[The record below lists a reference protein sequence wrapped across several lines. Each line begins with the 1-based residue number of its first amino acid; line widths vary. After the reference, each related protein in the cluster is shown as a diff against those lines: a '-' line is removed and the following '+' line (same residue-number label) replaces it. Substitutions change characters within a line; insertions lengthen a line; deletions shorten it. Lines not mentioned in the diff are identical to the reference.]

1 MKIYYGGAEQRTWT
15 TFLNE
20 NGVQTVSLS
29 WYGLKRRRD
38 PRNYRVADEFPE
50 GMKIYLDPGTYSIN
64 KSQDTTQDE
73 AYEMAQD
80 YMDFVDQNIDA
91 IEFAG
96 EFDALVLGR
105 QLLVDLRHQYW
116 ENLPGEKWMAV
127 WHSEFGVSSLREL
140 AGRYERVGILQSD
153 GASQDVS
160 SLLRSLA
167 SGTKFHGIAMTK
179 MDLMQELPLDS
190 VGSTSWL
197 SPTQFGDTFIWD
209 GQEMHRYPK
218 KYKHRRQEHR
228 AYLRQQGFDTEL
240 IEGDNNHEL
249 LRLSL
254 WSWEQFS
261 ASIRPRITSTV
272 TTEPERHYW
281 ESPENSTSSVDT
293 PVPVPGNRELV
304 PRTDR
309 ILLPILRT
317 ETQVVIEP
325 DGTEVSRELL
335 RSPSENFLQCDTCY
349 IREQCPMMRAHSSCA
364 YEIPVE
370 IRTSTQLAALQD
382 TLIEIQTQRVLRQNM
397 IEQVEGGFADQ
408 KTSEEMDRLQ
418 RMIAKKHELGKDRIS
433 INIEA
438 SSGPGGP
445 GMISR
450 IFGSNAADAVT
461 ALPAAIDPGGVLDA
475 EIIGE

>member
-1 MKIYYGGAEQRTWT
+1 MRIYYGGAEQRTWT

-38 PRNYRVADEFPE
+38 PRNYRIVDEFPT
-50 GMKIYLDPGTYSIN
+50 GMKVYLDPGTYSIN
-64 KSQDTTQDE
+64 KREDITQDE
-73 AYEMAQD
+73 AYDMAQD

-96 EFDALVLGR
+96 EFDSLVLGR
-105 QLLVDLRHQYW
+105 PLLVDLRHQYW

-127 WHSEFGVSSLREL
+127 WHSEFGVSNLREL
-140 AGRYERVGILQSD
+140 AGRYERVGIIQSD

-160 SLLRSLA
+160 SLLRTLA
-167 SGTKFHGIAMTK
+167 SGTRFHGIAMTK
-179 MDLMQELPLDS
+179 MDLMRDLPLDS

-209 GQEMHRYPK
+209 GQELHRYPK
-218 KYKHRRQEHR
+218 KYKHRREEHR
-228 AYLRQQGFDTEL
+228 AYLRRQGFDTSL
-240 IEGDNNHEL
+240 IEADNNHEL

-261 ASIRPRITSTV
+261 ASILSRNRSPV
-272 TTEPERHYW
+272 TPEPERYYR
-281 ESPENSTSSVDT
+281 EMPENITDGVDNQ
-293 PVPVPGNRELV
+293 VAVPGNRELI
-304 PRTDR
+304 PRSER
-309 ILLPILRT
+309 VLLPILRT
-317 ETQVVIEP
+317 ESQTIVEP
-325 DGTEVSRELL
+325 DGTEVTRQLL
-335 RSPSENFLQCDTCY
+335 RAPSENFLQCDTCY
-349 IREQCPMMRAHSSCA
+349 IRERCPMMQPRSSCA

-438 SSGPGGP
+438 SGGPGGP

-450 IFGSNAADAVT
+450 IFGTPAAEAVT
-461 ALPAAIDPGGVLDA
+461 ALPAAFDPGAVLDA
-475 EIIGE
+475 EIIG

>member
-15 TFLNE
+15 TFLHE
-20 NGVQTVSLS
+20 NGVQHVALS

-38 PRNYRVADEFPE
+38 PRGYRIADEFPE
-50 GMKIYLDPGTYSIN
+50 GMKVYLDPGTYSIN
-64 KSQDTTQDE
+64 KKEDITQDE

-105 QLLVDLRHQYW
+105 PLLVDLRHQYW

-160 SLLRSLA
+160 GLLRSLA
-167 SGTKFHGIAMTK
+167 SGTRFHGIAMTK
-179 MDLMQELPLDS
+179 MELMRELPLDS

-209 GQEMHRYPK
+209 GHEMHRYPK

-228 AYLRQQGFDTEL
+228 AYLQQQGFDTEL

-254 WSWEQFS
+254 WSWEQF
-261 ASIRPRITSTV
+261 AGSIRPRAV
-272 TTEPERHYW
+272 TPEPEQRYW
-281 ESPENSTSSVDT
+281 ETPEMPSREVDPLP
-293 PVPVPGNRELV
+293 PVTRNAELV
-304 PRTDR
+304 PRTER
-309 ILLPILRT
+309 VPLPIL
-317 ETQVVIEP
+317 QVELQTVTEP
-325 DGTEVSRELL
+325 DGTEVSRPLL
-335 RSPSENFLQCDTCY
+335 RAPAENFLQCDTCY
-349 IREQCPMMRAHSSCA
+349 IRERCPKMQPHSSCA

-370 IRTSTQLAALQD
+370 IRTGPQLNALQD
-382 TLIEIQTQRVLRQNM
+382 TLIEIQTQRVLRMNM
-397 IEQVEGGFADQ
+397 IEQVEGGHADQ
-408 KTSEEMDRLQ
+408 NTSEEMDRLQ

-438 SSGPGGP
+438 SSGSGGP

-450 IFGSNAADAVT
+450 IFGSNTADAVT
-461 ALPAAIDPGGVLDA
+461 ALPAALDPAEVLDA
-475 EIIGE
+475 EIVG

>member
-38 PRNYRVADEFPE
+38 PRNYRIAEEFPE

-64 KSQDTTQDE
+64 KAGEITQDE
-73 AYEMAQD
+73 AYELAQD
-80 YMDFVDQNIDA
+80 YMDFVDQNIEA

-96 EFDALVLGR
+96 EFDALALGR
-105 QLLVDLRHQYW
+105 DLLTDLRHQYW
-116 ENLPGEKWMAV
+116 ENLPGDRWMAV
-127 WHSEFGVSSLREL
+127 WHSEWGISTLREL
-140 AGRYERVGILQSD
+140 AGRYERVGVLQSD

-160 SLLRSLA
+160 SLLRALA
-167 SGTKFHGIAMTK
+167 GGTRFHGIAMTK
-179 MDLMQELPLDS
+179 KELMQELPLDS

-209 GQEMHRYPK
+209 GQELHRYPK

-228 AYLRQQGFDTEL
+228 SYLQEQGFDTEL

-261 ASIRPRITSTV
+261 ASIRPRAV
-272 TTEPERHYW
+272 TPEPERHYW
-281 ESPENSTSSVDT
+281 ETPENIRQAVDM
-293 PVPVPGNRELV
+293 PVPVPRNRELV

-317 ETQVVIEP
+317 EEMTVVEP
-325 DGTEVSRELL
+325 DGTEVTRQLL
-335 RSPSENFLQCDTCY
+335 RSPSENFLQCNTCY
-349 IREQCPMMRAHSSCA
+349 IREQCPMFTPNSSCA

-438 SSGPGGP
+438 SSGSGGP

-461 ALPAAIDPGGVLDA
+461 ALPAAFDPAEVLDA

>member
-1 MKIYYGGAEQRTWT
+1 MRIYYGGAEQRTWT
-15 TFLNE
+15 NFLHE
-20 NGVQTVSLS
+20 NSVNTVALS

-50 GMKIYLDPGTYSIN
+50 GMKVYLDPGTYSIN
-64 KSQDTTQDE
+64 KKEDITQDE
-73 AYEMAQD
+73 AYDMAQD
-80 YMDFVDQNIDA
+80 YMDFVDHNIDA

-105 QLLVDLRHQYW
+105 PLLVDLRHQYW

-140 AGRYERVGILQSD
+140 AGRYERVGVLQSD

-160 SLLRSLA
+160 SLLRTL
-167 SGTKFHGIAMTK
+167 SGGTRFHGIAMTK
-179 MDLMQELPLDS
+179 MELMQELPLDS

-209 GQEMHRYPK
+209 GHDLHRYPK

-228 AYLRQQGFDTEL
+228 AYLQEQGFDTDL
-240 IEGDNNHEL
+240 IEADNNHEL

-261 ASIRPRITSTV
+261 ASIRPRAV
-272 TTEPERHYW
+272 TPEPERPYW
-281 ESPENSTSSVDT
+281 EFPEMPQPRVDNLPAT
-293 PVPVPGNRELV
+293 VGNRELI
-304 PRTDR
+304 PRTER
-309 ILLPILRT
+309 VLLPMLRT
-317 ETQVVIEP
+317 EPVTVVEP
-325 DGTEVSRELL
+325 DGTEVTRQLL
-335 RSPSENFLQCDTCY
+335 RTPSENFLQCNTCY
-349 IREQCPMMRAHSSCA
+349 IRERCPMMQPNSGCA

-438 SSGPGGP
+438 SSGSGGP

-450 IFGSNAADAVT
+450 IFGNNTAEAVT
-461 ALPAAIDPGGVLDA
+461 ALPAAFDPGEVLDA
-475 EIIGE
+475 EIVD